1 MFRYSP
7 LFYLLERS
15 LIKLDIEIL
24 NFIQENFRNDTLT
37 IFFRFIT
44 FLGNAGW
51 FWIAFSLVLLLFKK
65 TKTTGKETLL
75 SLGTGFVITNLF
87 LKNAVRRVRP
97 YDAYSFIEPL
107 IEHPSDFSFPSGHTC
122 ASFAAAF
129 VLYRA
134 FPKKYSWIFLLLAV
148 LIAYSRLYLGVHY
161 PSDVLGGFIIGTFS
175 AFLNTL

>member
-1 MFRYSP
+1 M
-7 LFYLLERS
+7 
-15 LIKLDIEIL
+15 DIEIL
-24 NFIQENFRNDTLT
+24 SFIQENLRSDSLT
-37 IFFRFIT
+37 VFFKFIT

-51 FWIAFSLVLLLFKK
+51 FWIVLALILLLIKK
-65 TKTTGKETLL
+65 TRTIGKETLL
-75 SLGTGFVITNLF
+75 SLGSGFVITNIF
-87 LKNAVRRVRP
+87 LKNTVRRIRP

-161 PSDVLGGFIIGTFS
+161 PSDVLAGFAVGAFS
-175 AFLNTL
+175 AFISDKIMKKIHKNTK